1 MFGGAWMWNPNKVEE
16 LMEDD
21 DESWEVK
28 AFEQDTKGNISGTTW
43 PPRSYT
49 CNFCRREFRSA
60 QALGGHMNVHRR
72 DRASSRAHQGPA
84 AVARSG
90 GGGGLGGGG
99 TTFLSSCVPP
109 TLIIQSTASNIE
121 GLSHFYQLQNPN
133 GIFGNSGDM
142 MNLYATTPF
151 PSSNLAFSVLNS
163 PVEAPPRLI
172 EYSTGDDESN
182 GSMKETTG
190 ASVDEPDL
198 ELRLGHNP
206 P

>member
-1 MFGGAWMWNPNKVEE
+1 MYGGAWMWNPNKVEE
-16 LMEDD
+16 SMEED

-72 DRASSRAHQGPA
+72 DRASSRAHQGPNA
-84 AVARSG
+84 AAAARSS
-90 GGGGLGGGG
+90 GG
-99 TTFLSSCVPP
+99 TFLNSCALPLP
-109 TLIIQSTASNIE
+109 TTTLIIQSTASNLE
-121 GLSHFYQLQNPN
+121 
-133 GIFGNSGDM
+133 
-142 MNLYATTPF
+142 
-151 PSSNLAFSVLNS
+151 
-163 PVEAPPRLI
+163 
-172 EYSTGDDESN
+172 GDDESI

-190 ASVDEPDL
+190 TSVDEPDL

>member
-1 MFGGAWMWNPNKVEE
+1 MNGGAWMWNPNKIEE
-16 LMEDD
+16 LEDD

-72 DRASSRAHQGPA
+72 DRASSRAHQGSTVA
-84 AVARSG
+84 AAARSG
-90 GGGGLGGGG
+90 HGGMLLNSCAPPLP
-99 TTFLSSCVPP
+99 TT

-121 GLSHFYQLQNPN
+121 GLSHFYQLQNPS

-142 MNLYATTPF
+142 VNLYGTTSF
-151 PSSNLAFSVLNS
+151 PPSNLPFSMLNS
-163 PVEAPPRLI
+163 PVEVPPRLI
-172 EYSTGDDESN
+172 EYSTGDDESI
-182 GSMKETTG
+182 GSMKEATG
-190 ASVDEPDL
+190 TSVDELDL
-198 ELRLGHNP
+198 ELRLGHHP

>member
-1 MFGGAWMWNPNKVEE
+1 MNGGAWMWNPNKIEE
-16 LMEDD
+16 LEDD

-72 DRASSRAHQGPA
+72 DRASSRAHQGHTA
-84 AVARSG
+84 AAAARSNS
-90 GGGGLGGGG
+90 GG
-99 TTFLSSCVPP
+99 TLLNPCAPTLP
-109 TLIIQSTASNIE
+109 TLIIQSTSSNIE

-142 MNLYATTPF
+142 MNLY
-151 PSSNLAFSVLNS
+151 
-163 PVEAPPRLI
+163 
-172 EYSTGDDESN
+172 GDDESI

-190 ASVDEPDL
+190 TSVDELDL

>member
-1 MFGGAWMWNPNKVEE
+1 MNGCAWMWNPNKAEE

-72 DRASSRAHQGPA
+72 DRASSRAHQGPTA
-84 AVARSG
+84 AARG
-90 GGGGLGGGG
+90 GGRGGG
-99 TTFLSSCVPP
+99 TTLLNSCVPP
-109 TLIIQSTASNIE
+109 TTLIIQSTASNIE

-133 GIFGNSGDM
+133 GMFGNSSDM
-142 MNLYATTPF
+142 VNIYGPTSF
-151 PSSNLAFSVLNS
+151 PSSNLAFSVMSS
-163 PVEAPPRLI
+163 PVEVPPRLI
-172 EYSTGDDESN
+172 EYSTGDEESI
-182 GSMKETTG
+182 GSVKETTG

>member
-1 MFGGAWMWNPNKVEE
+1 MWNPNKIEE
-16 LMEDD
+16 LEED

-72 DRASSRAHQGPA
+72 DRASTRAHQGPTA
-84 AVARSG
+84 AAAASSG
-90 GGGGLGGGG
+90 GRTL
-99 TTFLSSCVPP
+99 LNSCAPP
-109 TLIIQSTASNIE
+109 LPSTRLIIQSTASNIE
-121 GLSHFYQLQNPN
+121 GLSHFYQLQNPS

-142 MNLYATTPF
+142 VNLYGTTSF
-151 PSSNLAFSVLNS
+151 PSNNLPFSMLNS
-163 PVEAPPRLI
+163 SVVVPPRLI
-172 EYSTGDDESN
+172 EYSTGDDESI

-190 ASVDEPDL
+190 ISEDELDL

>member
-1 MFGGAWMWNPNKVEE
+1 MWNASKVERLE
-16 LMEDD
+16 EDD
-21 DESWEVK
+21 DSWEVK

-72 DRASSRAHQGPA
+72 DRASKAHQGPA
-84 AVARSG
+84 AAVSTRSG
-90 GGGGLGGGG
+90 GRSRGGSKKA
-99 TTFLSSCVPP
+99 FLNSCHVMPTA

-133 GIFGNSGDM
+133 SMFGHSSDTVNFYGS
-142 MNLYATTPF
+142 TSF
-151 PSSNLAFSVLNS
+151 PSSNLDFSVLNS
-163 PVEAPPRLI
+163 PVEVPPRLI
-172 EYSTGDDESN
+172 EYSTGDDDESI
-182 GSMKETTG
+182 GSMKETKRT
-190 ASVDEPDL
+190 SVDEPDL
-198 ELRLGHNP
+198 ELRLGHKP

>member
-1 MFGGAWMWNPNKVEE
+1 MNGGAWMWNPNKVEE
-16 LMEDD
+16 LREVD

-28 AFEQDTKGNISGTTW
+28 AFEQDTIGNISGTTW

-72 DRASSRAHQGPA
+72 DRASPRAHQGPTA
-84 AVARSG
+84 AAAARSG
-90 GGGGLGGGG
+90 GGML
-99 TTFLSSCVPP
+99 LNSCVPP
-109 TLIIQSTASNIE
+109 LPTTTTLIIQSTPSNIE
-121 GLSHFYQLQNPN
+121 GLSHFYQLQNPS
-133 GIFGNSGDM
+133 GFFGNSSDM
-142 MNLYATTPF
+142 VNFYGTTSC

-163 PVEAPPRLI
+163 PVEVPPRLI

-182 GSMKETTG
+182 GSMKEKTG
-190 ASVDEPDL
+190 TSVDEPDL

>member
-1 MFGGAWMWNPNKVEE
+1 MKGGAWMWNPNKVEE
-16 LMEDD
+16 LREDD

-28 AFEQDTKGNISGTTW
+28 AFEQDTIGNISGTTW

-72 DRASSRAHQGPA
+72 DRASSRAHQCPT
-84 AVARSG
+84 AVTAP
-90 GGGGLGGGG
+90 LP
-99 TTFLSSCVPP
+99 TTT

-121 GLSHFYQLQNPN
+121 GLSHFYQLQNPS
-133 GIFGNSGDM
+133 GFFDNSSDM
-142 MNLYATTPF
+142 VNFYGTTSC

-163 PVEAPPRLI
+163 PVELPPRLI
-172 EYSTGDDESN
+172 EYSTGDDESI
-182 GSMKETTG
+182 GWMKETTG
-190 ASVDEPDL
+190 TSVDEPDL

>member
-1 MFGGAWMWNPNKVEE
+1 MYGGAWMWNPNKVEE
-16 LMEDD
+16 SMEED

-72 DRASSRAHQGPA
+72 DRASSRAHQGPNA
-84 AVARSG
+84 AAAARSS
-90 GGGGLGGGG
+90 GG
-99 TTFLSSCVPP
+99 TFLNSCALPLP
-109 TLIIQSTASNIE
+109 TTTLIIQSTASNLE
-121 GLSHFYQLQNPN
+121 GLPHLYQLQNPS
-133 GIFGNSGDM
+133 GIFSNSGEM
-142 MNLYATTPF
+142 VNLYGTPSF
-151 PSSNLAFSVLNS
+151 PSSNLAFSMLNS
-163 PVEAPPRLI
+163 PVEVPPRLI
-172 EYSTGDDESN
+172 EYSTGDDESI

-190 ASVDEPDL
+190 TSVDEPDL

>member
-1 MFGGAWMWNPNKVEE
+1 MWNPNKVEE

-72 DRASSRAHQGPA
+72 DRASSRAHQSHTA
-84 AVARSG
+84 AAR
-90 GGGGLGGGG
+90 GGG
-99 TTFLSSCVPP
+99 TVGGTTLLNSCVPP
-109 TLIIQSTASNIE
+109 TTTLIIQSTATNIE

-133 GIFGNSGDM
+133 GMFGNSSDM
-142 MNLYATTPF
+142 VNFYGATSI

-163 PVEAPPRLI
+163 PVEVPPRLI
-172 EYSTGDDESN
+172 EYSTGDDESI

-198 ELRLGHNP
+198 ELRLGHYP

>member
-1 MFGGAWMWNPNKVEE
+1 MWNPNKIEE
-16 LMEDD
+16 LEDD

-72 DRASSRAHQGPA
+72 DRASSRAHQGSTVA
-84 AVARSG
+84 AAARSG
-90 GGGGLGGGG
+90 HGGMLLNSCAPPLP
-99 TTFLSSCVPP
+99 TT

-121 GLSHFYQLQNPN
+121 GLSHFYQLQNPS

-142 MNLYATTPF
+142 VNLY
-151 PSSNLAFSVLNS
+151 
-163 PVEAPPRLI
+163 VEVPPRLI
-172 EYSTGDDESN
+172 EYSTGDDESI
-182 GSMKETTG
+182 GSMKEATG
-190 ASVDEPDL
+190 TSVDELDL
-198 ELRLGHNP
+198 ELRLGHHP

>member
-1 MFGGAWMWNPNKVEE
+1 MHGGAWMWNHSKNEE
-16 LMEDD
+16 LEDD

-28 AFEQDTKGNISGTTW
+28 AFEQDTKGNIYGTTW

-72 DRASSRAHQGPA
+72 DRASKAHQGPA
-84 AVARSG
+84 AAVAARSAGLSRG
-90 GGGGLGGGG
+90 GKK
-99 TTFLSSCVPP
+99 TFLNSCVLPTA
-109 TLIIQSTASNIE
+109 TLIIQSTASNNE

-133 GIFGNSGDM
+133 SMFGHSSDTVNFYGSSS
-142 MNLYATTPF
+142 F
-151 PSSNLAFSVLNS
+151 PSSNFDFSVLNS
-163 PVEAPPRLI
+163 PVEVPPRFI
-172 EYSTGDDESN
+172 EYSTGDDESI
-182 GSMKETTG
+182 GSMKETKRT
-190 ASVDEPDL
+190 SVGEPDL